1 MESRLI
7 VNLDKLSKTVN
18 TGMVAAVPI
27 FFALGNFVSFYFHF
41 LTVAFILINILN
53 IFYLYI
59 QKHHTLLRNYGLL
72 AQLRYL
78 TESIGPELRQYL
90 FSSDTEERPFT
101 RIDRA
106 EVYRKAKN
114 VDSSGSFGTV
124 RDLSPGSLLL
134 RHSLYPLDARDV
146 ERFKLTFGEERELER
161 SFTIHSPLLI
171 SAMSYGAL
179 SEPAVRALARGAG
192 RAGTAMNTG
201 EGGYP
206 QHHLKEKADLIFQI
220 GTAKF
225 GVRSEQGDLDDSKL
239 REIAKENGIKM
250 IEIKLSQGAK
260 PGKGGL
266 LPKEKITAEIANLRG
281 IPTNTDVHSPPFHHE
296 CRNPEKTAAFVRR
309 VQDVSGLPVGIKLCL
324 GKRQDFMNLIAA
336 FKAAN
341 RFPDYIVIDG
351 AEGGTGAAPKS
362 FMDDVGTPL
371 FEALPWVHK
380 HLVERGIRNKLKLL
394 ASGKLISPGYQAKA
408 LCLGA
413 DAIYSARG
421 FLLALGCIQA
431 LQCNS
436 NNCPTG
442 ITTHNPALLRGLD
455 IDDKAQ
461 RVYHYVKNT
470 EKELY
475 ELCAALGKG
484 KLGDLDGTDVE
495 SFIAPRSDENQEG

>member
-1 MESRLI
+1 MESRLV
-7 VNLDKLSKTVN
+7 VNLDRLSRTVN
-18 TGMVAAVPI
+18 TAILAAVPV

-41 LTVAFILINILN
+41 LTVTFILINVLN
-53 IFYLYI
+53 VFYLYI
-59 QKHHTLLRNYGLL
+59 QKNHTLLSNYGLL

-114 VDSSGSFGTV
+114 VDSSASFGTV
-124 RDLSPGSLLL
+124 KDLSPGALLL
-134 RHSLYPLDARDV
+134 RHSLFPIDSRDV
-146 ERFKLTFGEERELER
+146 ERFHLTFGEERGLER
-161 SFTIHSPLLI
+161 SFTITSPLMI

-179 SEPAVRALARGAG
+179 GANAVRALARGAS
-192 RAGTAMNTG
+192 RAQVAMNTG
-201 EGGYP
+201 EGGFPLY
-206 QHHLKEKADLIFQI
+206 HLKENAALIFQM

-225 GVRSEQGDLDDSKL
+225 GVRSPDGGLDEDKL
-239 REIAKENGIKM
+239 KELVREDAIKM

-281 IPTNTDVHSPPFHHE
+281 IPRDADVHSPPFHYE
-296 CRNPEKTAAFVRR
+296 CRSPDQTAAFIRR
-309 VQDVSGLPVGIKLCL
+309 VQDISGLPVGIKLCL
-324 GKRQDFMNLIAA
+324 GKRSDFVSLVAA
-336 FKAAN
+336 FQAQD
-341 RFPDYIVIDG
+341 RFPDYMVIDG

-371 FEALPWVHK
+371 FEALPWVNQ
-380 HLVERGIRNKLKLL
+380 HLNACGVRGRLKLL
-394 ASGKLISPGYQAKA
+394 ASGKLINPGNQIKA

-413 DAIYSARG
+413 DAVYSARG

-436 NNCPTG
+436 NNCPAG
-442 ITTHNPALLRGLD
+442 ITTHNPALQRGLD
-455 IDDKAQ
+455 IEGKAQ
-461 RVYHYVKNT
+461 RIYHYVKNT

-475 ELCAALGKG
+475 ELCAALGKS
-484 KLGDLDGTDVE
+484 KLGDLDETDVE
-495 SFIAPRSDENQEG
+495 SFLSKGSTVDELS